1 MKTNKII
8 KLFLGLFLF
17 VGVVMSCVQDDEYD
31 TPTISCIEPSI
42 AVNATIADVKALYSG
57 SVIQIKTDMIIEGY
71 VVSND
76 EAGNF
81 YRTLHFQDALENPT
95 QGLQLDVDLQDMYTT
110 YQVGRKIYI
119 NLNGLYLDN
128 YAGVLKVGGL
138 YELSNGS
145 LAVGRLDAEKAKTA
159 LFRACAEPATVTPKV
174 VTMAGLTD
182 SMINTL
188 IKLENVEIA
197 PASLCQ
203 NYALEGANTNV
214 YVTDCDGKQIIM
226 RNSGFS
232 SFWDSVLPNGN
243 GTLVGVLSKYN
254 SDYQLTIRSTED
266 VVMNDARCDGTTF
279 TCEGP
284 EANATIK
291 DVKDIFSG
299 DLIQIADDLVFDATV
314 TANDESGN
322 AYKYIYVQDETG
334 GIQVKINQK
343 DLYLR
348 GYTVGQKI
356 TVSTK
361 DLYLGQYGGEIQL
374 GSIYNKN
381 IGSIEAEITYK
392 HLYIGEENAPLD
404 ATVMTIDN
412 LTPENVGMLVQFNQV
427 QFSQEDVPFAD
438 TSSNYPTNRD
448 LLDCNAN
455 GLVVRTS
462 KYANFAET
470 TLPAGNGSIYGILN
484 VYNGTYQL
492 LVRDAN
498 DFAEMTNTKCDV
510 FASAVQTN
518 LSDIRAKFTG
528 SKINIDENI
537 KITAVIT
544 SDKTTG
550 NINGANAFAQDATA
564 GIALRF
570 SGDHSLALGDKVE
583 IALKGVAL
591 EEYNGLLQLN
601 YIPLGNIRST
611 TTGAL
616 PTPKAITLAE
626 ALTGNYESQLVSI
639 ENVEFKVNTGDYSGS
654 NTITDCT
661 DELTMYV
668 SSGATFK
675 DDVVSALKGTIIGV
689 MTEFNGTAQLYLR
702 NTTDINFTDA
712 YVDCSGGNTGGGTGS
727 GADLYISE
735 YAEGSSNNKY
745 LEIYNG
751 TGAAVSLADY
761 SIEVYNNGSLTV
773 TNSLSFTNGETIAAG
788 DVFVVYNSSA
798 VATIV
803 DAGDI
808 SSTITYFNG
817 DDAVVLLK
825 SGVVIDAVGIIGVDP
840 GSAWD
845 VAGVAGA
852 TANHTL
858 VRKSSVTSGNADWTA
873 SAGTNVDDSEW
884 EVKAND
890 DWTNLGIR

>member
-1 MKTNKII
+1 MKKLLRRII
-8 KLFLGLFLF
+8 IGIVAFIVILFFALFIYSRNPYTALEEMDDAIALVDDSNITYYEDRDEIRYSVDNPIKNIIFIPGGLVTPDSYKYLAISLAAEGYEVVIAKAPFNLAILNPFIGKEFLSNTIDNVIIGHSLGGVTASSVFSGNDSVEAMIFLG
-17 VGVVMSCVQDDEYD
+17 SY
-31 TPTISCIEPSI
+31 P
-42 AVNATIADVKALYSG
+42 
-57 SVIQIKTDMIIEGY
+57 
-71 VVSND
+71 
-76 EAGNF
+76 
-81 YRTLHFQDALENPT
+81 
-95 QGLQLDVDLQDMYTT
+95 
-110 YQVGRKIYI
+110 
-119 NLNGLYLDN
+119 
-128 YAGVLKVGGL
+128 
-138 YELSNGS
+138 
-145 LAVGRLDAEKAKTA
+145 
-159 LFRACAEPATVTPKV
+159 
-174 VTMAGLTD
+174 
-182 SMINTL
+182 
-188 IKLENVEIA
+188 
-197 PASLCQ
+197 
-203 NYALEGANTNV
+203 
-214 YVTDCDGKQIIM
+214 
-226 RNSGFS
+226 
-232 SFWDSVLPNGN
+232 
-243 GTLVGVLSKYN
+243 
-254 SDYQLTIRSTED
+254 
-266 VVMNDARCDGTTF
+266 
-279 TCEGP
+279 
-284 EANATIK
+284 IK

-788 DVFVVYNSSA
+788 DVFVVYNISA